1 MPPSSITV
9 NQDCLEAMK
18 ATPDNFYSLAIVDP
32 PYGIGA
38 GGKGFINGTSATTKS
53 YYKEVDWDIAPPPK
67 EYFVELRRV
76 SKHQIIWGG
85 NYFLDHLG
93 KCRAFIIWDKTIH
106 GNSYADCEMAWTS
119 MDRVARIFRQNI
131 CEVNLDGR
139 IHPTQ
144 KSVSLYKWLL
154 QNYAKSG
161 DTILDTHLGSGSSRI
176 AAYDLGFD
184 FTGYELDCEYWSA
197 AEERFQ
203 RHVAQGR
210 LFQPDN
216 PVVQQEQL
224 FSQMAAK

>member
-1 MPPSSITV
+1 MS
-9 NQDCLEAMK
+9 
-18 ATPDNFYSLAIVDP
+18 DNAFDLAIVDP

-67 EYFVELRRV
+67 EYFAELRRV

-154 QNYAKSG
+154 QNYAKEG

-184 FTGYELDCEYWSA
+184 FTGCELDADYFEA
-197 AEERFQ
+197 QEKRFADHIKQ
-203 RHVAQGR
+203 PKLFEVPKAIYAQE
-210 LFQPDN
+210 L
-216 PVVQQEQL
+216 L
-224 FSQMAAK
+224 AYA